1 MNSKVDG
8 VCESGRRKSTMDRLS
23 DEQLLAAVLAGEM
36 EALAVLVTRYQ
47 APLTGY
53 LDRLV
58 GPDWALAQDLAQETF
73 VRVLRQ
79 HTCRGNRPF
88 KPWLYAIAT
97 NLARD
102 HFKSAAVQRAMP
114 LDDELASRL
123 ANWEARPEEHALAVE
138 RAADVAEALRGLSA
152 EYRATLVLRFYNGL
166 SLQEIADTLEVP
178 LGTVKSR
185 LSVGLRRL
193 REVLVTRARAEEGA
207 GHR

>member
-1 MNSKVDG
+1 M
-8 VCESGRRKSTMDRLS
+8 ERLS
-23 DEQLLAAVLAGEM
+23 DEQLLAAVLAGDRD
-36 EALAVLVTRYQ
+36 ALACLVERHQ

-58 GPDWALAQDLAQETF
+58 GPDWALAQDLVQETF
-73 VRVLRQ
+73 LRVLRQ
-79 HTCRGNRPF
+79 RTCRDNRPF

-102 HFKSAAVQRAMP
+102 HFKSAAVQRSAR
-114 LDDELASRL
+114 LDGQLQAQLADW
-123 ANWEARPEEHALAVE
+123 AAGPEDQALAEE
-138 RAADVAEALRGLSA
+138 RSVTIAGALGSLRT

-166 SLQEIADTLEVP
+166 SLQEIADILNVP

-193 REVLVTRARAEEGA
+193 REVLAATAQVEEGVE
-207 GHR
+207 RR